1 MARKKNCYLTAL
13 FYRRARIH
21 GMKKAIVAVAHQ
33 ILIIAYHLPRDGG
46 VYQDK
51 GGDFSIG

>member
-1 MARKKNCYLTAL
+1 
-13 FYRRARIH
+13 
-21 GMKKAIVAVAHQ
+21 MKKAIVAVAHQ